1 MDKYPKEIRLITGV
15 IMEVIKKNM
24 GVILNILTLITCICT
39 IAFAWGKMDTK
50 INNTENRQAK
60 IESAVICTDASI
72 RDIFFKLGVLEGKID
87 NLNRR

>member
-1 MDKYPKEIRLITGV
+1 
-15 IMEVIKKNM
+15 MEVIKRNI
-24 GVILNILTLITCICT
+24 GTVLNILTLITCICT

-50 INNTENRQAK
+50 INNTENRQVK